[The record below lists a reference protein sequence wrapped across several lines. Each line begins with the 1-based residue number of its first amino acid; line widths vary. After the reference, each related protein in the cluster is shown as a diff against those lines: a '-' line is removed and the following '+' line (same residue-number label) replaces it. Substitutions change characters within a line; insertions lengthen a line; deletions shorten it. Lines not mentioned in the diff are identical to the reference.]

1 MVGGLTFA
9 GLGVRQDAGGVGR
22 VGGVGRGSSVHFFFF
37 LLVSV
42 LERAAKGMAPW
53 FAPDGLG
60 HAGVA
65 ALGQPR
71 LR

>member
-1 MVGGLTFA
+1 MPGWACGRMRAALDVWAAFVVGA
-9 GLGVRQDAGGVGR
+9 VCI
-22 VGGVGRGSSVHFFFF
+22 FFFF

-65 ALGQPR
+65 ALGQPP